1 MKSPLIPHGAGKGDK
16 PRPVNKQT
24 YDRNYDDIFRSKNR
38 RKDQGGTAP
47 ELPNGSEETSTK
59 DTISTG
65 GTRCRYRRRLGP
77 DGKTWFVYA
86 C

>member
-24 YDRNYDDIFRSKNR
+24 YDRNFDDIFRSKNR

-47 ELPNGSEETSTK
+47 ELSSGSEAAPAENA
-59 DTISTG
+59 G
-65 GTRCRYRRRLGP
+65 ATRTTRNRYNRVVGP
-77 DGKTWFVYA
+77 DGQTVFVRA

>member
-24 YDRNYDDIFRSKNR
+24 YDRNFDDIFRSKNR
-38 RKDQGGTAP
+38 RKDQVGTAP
-47 ELPNGSEETSTK
+47 ELSSSVPAKPTDYLRT
-59 DTISTG
+59 TG
-65 GTRCRYRRRLGP
+65 GTRNRYNRVTGP
-77 DGKTWFVYA
+77 DGQTVFVRA

>member
-16 PRPVNKQT
+16 PRPVDKKT
-24 YDRNYDDIFRSKNR
+24 YDANYESIFRSKDR
-38 RKDQGGTAP
+38 RKDQGSTSPQLSGGGEEAP
-47 ELPNGSEETSTK
+47 AQDP
-59 DTISTG
+59 IAAG

-77 DGKTWFVYA
+77 DGKTWFIYA